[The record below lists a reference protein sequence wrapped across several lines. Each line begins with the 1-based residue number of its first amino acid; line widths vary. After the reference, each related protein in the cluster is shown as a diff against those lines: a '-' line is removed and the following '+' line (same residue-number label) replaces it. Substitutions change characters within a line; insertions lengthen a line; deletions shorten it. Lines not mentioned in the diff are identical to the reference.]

1 MNITGRYLNDM
12 EEKIYDEE
20 VLKENLE
27 EIENMTV
34 KEIRRGLREGYGF
47 FIFGDS
53 SWAILEADKAKRDIK
68 MAENLSFS
76 FDISTETKEKLMELL
91 APDGVETIYIEKVNG
106 ELFPVANIE
115 RHPDCPKHIYEAWKR
130 SIL

>member
-1 MNITGRYLNDM
+1 M
-12 EEKIYDEE
+12 EEIYDKEA
-20 VLKENLE
+20 LKEGLE

-53 SWAILEADKAKRDIK
+53 SWAILEADKAQRDIK

-76 FDISTETKEKLMELL
+76 FDISTENKEKLMELL